1 MSRPRR
7 NIARRGFT
15 LLELLVALAILAMI
29 SIVIYSAFST
39 MRKTKEGLERIE
51 DRYRE
56 GRMAMARIT
65 RDLSSAYL
73 SAHQPIDARLSVQ
86 KTAFVGKR
94 DTPTDRVDF
103 NCFCNQ
109 RRDRDAHE
117 SDQAEISYFGSE
129 NPDRSGT
136 IDLARRSSSRPD
148 LDPRHGGTVE
158 VLATDIDLFQLEYLD
173 PQTALYNET
182 WDSTQT
188 TGQPNR
194 LPLNVR
200 VTLILNSGKRSSS
213 DGGRSRIRLVSVIAI
228 PIQQPLSFAA
238 L

>member
-1 MSRPRR
+1 
-7 NIARRGFT
+7 

-39 MRKTKEGLERIE
+39 MRKTKEGLERVE

-73 SAHQPIDARLSVQ
+73 SAHQPIDPRLSVQ
-86 KTAFVGKR
+86 KTAFIGRR

-129 NPDRSGT
+129 DPDRSGT
-136 IDLARRSSSRPD
+136 IDLARRSSVRPD
-148 LDPRHGGTVE
+148 LDPRHGGTIE

-182 WDSTQT
+182 WDSTQV

-200 VTLILNSGKRSSS
+200 VTLILNSGKRSNA
-213 DGGRSRIRLVSVIAI
+213 DGGRGRIRLVSVIAI